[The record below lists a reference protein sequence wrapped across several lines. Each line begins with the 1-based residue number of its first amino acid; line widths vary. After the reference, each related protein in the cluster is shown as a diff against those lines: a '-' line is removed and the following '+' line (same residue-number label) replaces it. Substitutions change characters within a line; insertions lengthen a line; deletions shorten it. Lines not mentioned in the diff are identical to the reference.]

1 MSNGQQPPTAP
12 VKQPQ
17 KGFFQRV
24 SIVWIVPVIALLVVL
39 AVAWRSYAE
48 RGPLIEIS
56 FENAAGIRAG
66 ESELRYRDV
75 KVGLVESIEFSGGLD
90 EVIVSVRLNKNVADY
105 VDSGS
110 RFWIVRPQI
119 TTQGVSGLDTVLSG
133 VFIRG
138 LWDSDPGGSA
148 TMFKGLDSEPLD
160 SQGQEG
166 LRIKLRAAGKVS
178 LAENTPILYRGIK
191 VGAIGRP
198 AISADGTTAEAEAVI
213 YAPHDRLINS
223 STRFW
228 DTSGFSFSLGPSG
241 AEIDFSSISSLLAGG
256 VTFDTLASGG
266 DPAEPG
272 YVFNLYDAEPTARAS
287 IFAADDGEQLVFSAI
302 FRDNIAGLTAGA
314 PVELN
319 GLKIGQV
326 TGLNGL
332 VDKERF
338 GDSQVHLVATFA
350 IRPGRLGLGADS
362 SDEEALEFMRARV
375 KAGLRARLATASI
388 LTGGLKI
395 ELVEIPT
402 FTPVELS
409 EIEGAGYAI
418 PTTKSAISDVQ
429 ASAKGVLE
437 RINALPIEEVM
448 DQAINLLAN
457 MNAVI
462 GSEETR
468 AMPGN
473 LNGLLADARNVVS
486 SDEIQNLPKQ
496 ISDTISE
503 LNQLVAQFNEQAIAG
518 DISTAVKNAA
528 QAAESVD
535 SAMTGVPELIERLNA
550 VAAKA
555 ETLEIEKAAEALTS
569 LMKTTDTLLAS
580 DAMEELPGRVN
591 DTLTELGAILADL
604 RESDVSANIAA
615 TLQSASN
622 AADKV
627 AQASDS
633 LPAIIEEANQVLAQA
648 RETLAGFE
656 SNSVIGRDLRAA
668 LQEVKR
674 AAQSVSSL
682 AKAIERK
689 PNSLLTGK

>member
-105 VDSGS
+105 VDSGA

-362 SDEEALEFMRARV
+362 SDEEALEFMRERV

-437 RINALPIEEVM
+437 RINALPVEEVM

-591 DTLTELGAILADL
+591 DTLTELSAILADL

>member
-437 RINALPIEEVM
+437 RINALPVEEVM